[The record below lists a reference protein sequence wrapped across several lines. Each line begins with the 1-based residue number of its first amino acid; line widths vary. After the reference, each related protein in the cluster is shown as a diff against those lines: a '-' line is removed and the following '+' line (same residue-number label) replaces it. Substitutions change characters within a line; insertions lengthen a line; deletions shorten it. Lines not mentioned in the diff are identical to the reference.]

1 LGYVRPTWATRI
13 ASVPSK
19 HEVPFD
25 KVQSAVE
32 VSVNA
37 NLIERRRKVQDVEMK

>member
-1 LGYVRPTWATRI
+1 LGYIRPTWATRI
-13 ASVPSK
+13 ASVPSQQG
-19 HEVPFD
+19 VPFD

-32 VSVNA
+32 VNVNT